1 MILRKYIIVLLLI
14 ATSFLLS
21 PINTLAAQVLQVN
34 SSSLL
39 QIGDRNRTYTVKLSC
54 LEIPPSNEDQAIIWL
69 KSQLKGKK
77 RVNLKPEG
85 VNNGILLARVS
96 LLNSQKDLAQS
107 LIDKGIAKKTC

>member
-1 MILRKYIIVLLLI
+1 MILRKYIIVLFLI
-14 ATSFLLS
+14 ATFFLLS

-54 LEIPPSNEDQAIIWL
+54 LEIPPSNEDKAIIWL

-107 LIDKGIAKKTC
+107 LSEKGIAKKTC